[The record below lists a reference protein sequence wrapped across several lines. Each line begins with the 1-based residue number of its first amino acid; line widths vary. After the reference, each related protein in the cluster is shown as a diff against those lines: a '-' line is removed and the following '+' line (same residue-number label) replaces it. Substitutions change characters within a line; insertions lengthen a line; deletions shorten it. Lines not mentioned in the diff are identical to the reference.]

1 MTGLHD
7 TDIRL
12 NDEWALTQ
20 AADGDAPLCS
30 GLECL
35 YQNIIL
41 EAGISFMT
49 LRSAGGYTTSFN
61 PKTTILCGLKSR
73 SGRGWAFKS
82 GRSSCP
88 RA

>member
-30 GLECL
+30 GLE
-35 YQNIIL
+35 YD
-41 EAGISFMT
+41 
-49 LRSAGGYTTSFN
+49 LRA
-61 PKTTILCGLKSR
+61 
-73 SGRGWAFKS
+73 
-82 GRSSCP
+82 
-88 RA
+88 